1 MECPPKRE
9 LIAARQRLSMGARC
23 LYPATVSYLDL
34 PAVEAAANIQ
44 AETFALGER
53 GPQKIQSVAVI
64 IGKHLLSVTPQ
75 QGDPIKV
82 NGLSFKVVE
91 VQGHNEGDV
100 DWFLRGSRTPGS
112 DDR

>member
-1 MECPPKRE
+1 MECAPKSE
-9 LIAARQRLSMGARC
+9 LEAARRRLSTGARC
-23 LYPATVSYLDL
+23 LYPATVAYLDQ
-34 PAVEAAANIQ
+34 PAVDAAANIQ

-53 GPQKIQSVAVI
+53 GPQKIQSVAVM
-64 IGKHLLSVTPQ
+64 IGKHLLTATPQ

-91 VQGHNEGDV
+91 VHGHNEGDV